1 MSVFTRGSKLWI
13 RFRDVGG
20 KWRNASTGYSVGQEA
35 LAQAVHDE
43 VLARVRGT
51 SSTPAQPGALTVR
64 VLAEAWLA
72 KRDTETAGDDRS
84 RLYNHILPV
93 IGDILVT
100 ELRPRHVRDLV
111 SSLCGKR
118 KQGNRRKDGTAVPT
132 EELLAPRTVRHIY
145 GTLRAM
151 LNDAVADELIASN
164 PCVLKDELPAKRDKD
179 RTWRRTAVFTRDE
192 VETIISAES
201 TPDDRRVL
209 ASMMFLGAMRFGE
222 AAALTWR
229 DYDATCAPLGK
240 LVIEKSYSTKKRKV
254 KGTKTENP
262 REMPVH
268 PTLAR
273 ILAEW
278 KLSGFERLTGR
289 KPRPEDPIVPSRR
302 GAYRNVNASLRRFH
316 EDLDRIGLRARRQH
330 DARRTFI
337 SIARA
342 DGAVADTLH
351 FATHGP
357 DGDIMDDYTTM
368 PWLALCAEVAKVRIS
383 LREGKLL
390 EMPARLAVGAES
402 SLVTAVVTAQASSC
416 NDKGKLAER
425 TGLEDAETATPR
437 HSTLGVRALRVVGG
451 ASSVAERHGA
461 PSVLVTADPV
471 VAELEAALALRRSGA
486 DPKALRRALRRI
498 EELLDE

>member
-1 MSVFTRGSKLWI
+1 M
-13 RFRDVGG
+13 
-20 KWRNASTGYSVGQEA
+20 
-35 LAQAVHDE
+35 
-43 VLARVRGT
+43 
-51 SSTPAQPGALTVR
+51 
-64 VLAEAWLA
+64 
-72 KRDTETAGDDRS
+72 
-84 RLYNHILPV
+84 
-93 IGDILVT
+93 
-100 ELRPRHVRDLV
+100 RHV
-111 SSLCGKR
+111 
-118 KQGNRRKDGTAVPT
+118 
-132 EELLAPRTVRHIY
+132 Y

-151 LNDAVADELIASN
+151 LNDAVAHELIPSS
-164 PCVLKDELPAKRDKD
+164 PCVLNDELPAKRDKD

-192 VETIISAES
+192 VEAIISAES

-209 ASMMFLGAMRFGE
+209 ASLMFLGAMRFGE

-229 DYDATCAPLGK
+229 DYDPTCAPLGK

-254 KGTKTENP
+254 KGTKTDNP

-273 ILAEW
+273 ILARW

-316 EDLDRIGLRARRQH
+316 EDLERIGLRARGHH

-368 PWLALCAEVAKVRIS
+368 PWPALCAEVAKVRIS

-390 EMPARLAVGAES
+390 EMPMPVAAGGGSALAAPFAAVLEPAVMTRESWRSGHGHGELLLVGVLARVRREQVLQGSGSSRVVDHLCDRGCGDGFLVPALQLLQVFLGHDALARGFRDGDATNAKNGEHGIRLRFGARLGFPFFPALQHGHDELLLVGVLARVRREQVLQGSGS
-402 SLVTAVVTAQASSC
+402 S
-416 NDKGKLAER
+416 
-425 TGLEDAETATPR
+425 
-437 HSTLGVRALRVVGG
+437 RVVDHLCDRGCG
-451 ASSVAERHGA
+451 
-461 PSVLVTADPV
+461 
-471 VAELEAALALRRSGA
+471 
-486 DPKALRRALRRI
+486 
-498 EELLDE
+498 